1 MKPIKIEIP
10 AAPKYQRETS
20 MLIRVSGDLHEA
32 ISKIAFLT
40 RQPITQVANRLLAE
54 ALNAVELVET
64 PLYNMNIK
72 QNDPKEE

>member
-10 AAPKYQRETS
+10 AAPKHQRETS

-40 RQPITQVANRLLAE
+40 RHPISHVANRLLAE

-72 QNDPKEE
+72 TTQEE